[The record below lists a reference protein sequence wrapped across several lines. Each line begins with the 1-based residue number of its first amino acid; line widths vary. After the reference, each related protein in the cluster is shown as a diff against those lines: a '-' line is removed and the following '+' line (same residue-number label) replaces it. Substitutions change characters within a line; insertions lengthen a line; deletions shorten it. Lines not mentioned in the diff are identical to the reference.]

1 MNELDKLLRS
11 LLPEP
16 SLDENMNIAIEK
28 FKETGEHH
36 SVYQLCSE
44 INPYMMVKPSSESEE
59 LQLHGLYELWNTKSI
74 NKKTTE
80 EL

>member
-1 MNELDKLLRS
+1 MNELDKFLRS
-11 LLPEP
+11 LLPED
-16 SLDENMNIAIEK
+16 SLDENMTIAIKK

-36 SVYQLCSE
+36 SVYQLSSE
-44 INPYMMVKPSSESEE
+44 INPYMVVKPSSESEE
-59 LQLHGLYELWNTKSI
+59 LQLYGLYELWNTKTL